1 VVKPQQQQFQAMT
14 DDPRPIRADALQGK
28 LHLDQGRLAAK
39 LDALPAQAPI
49 VVMIHGWR
57 YAPGFARDCPHGSIL
72 SLDPPSDD
80 PRAVSWPR
88 HLGLDGKAGLGIA
101 LGWNAKCDPW
111 RAHLRAGWTGAALAE
126 IVRLVDDLSGRP
138 VQIIAHSMGARV
150 ALAALP
156 LITGGRVSRM
166 ILLAA
171 AETRSRA
178 LAALDSKAGREVE
191 VINVTT
197 RENDL
202 FDACFEW
209 GIHLGLRTSIGQGL
223 GRVLRRARPGWHDLW
238 IDQPHALAA
247 LAALGHPLADPPQRI
262 CHWSPYLRPGTIALY
277 RALIEGRLPA
287 SALPGPRPGRRWSRL
302 ILGGGGGGS
311 GWGGS
316 GPAVPVS

>member
-1 VVKPQQQQFQAMT
+1 MT
-14 DDPRPIRADALQGK
+14 DDPRPIRADALRDG
-28 LHLDQGRLAAK
+28 LLLDQGRLAAK
-39 LDALPAQAPI
+39 LDRLPPEAR
-49 VVMIHGWR
+49 VMVMIHGWR
-57 YAPGFARDCPHGSIL
+57 YAPGFAGDCPHGSIL
-72 SLDPPSDD
+72 SPDPPTND

-101 LGWNAKCDPW
+101 LGWNAKCAPW

-126 IVRLVDDLSGRP
+126 IVRLVDALSGRP

-156 LITGGRVSRM
+156 LITSGRISRM

-171 AETRSRA
+171 AETRGRA
-178 LAALDSKAGREVE
+178 LAALDTPAGRGVE

-223 GRVLRRARPGWHDLW
+223 GSARQGWHDLW
-238 IDQPHALAA
+238 IDQPHALRA

-287 SALPGPRPGRRWSRL
+287 SALPGQRPGRRWSRL
-302 ILGGGGGGS
+302 ILGGGGGGGGG

-316 GPAVPVS
+316 GPAVPVR

>member
-1 VVKPQQQQFQAMT
+1 MTSQKSSSAVQAMT
-14 DDPRPIRADALQGK
+14 DDPRPIRADATSQGVT
-28 LHLDQGRLAAK
+28 LDQVRLARK
-39 LDALPAQAPI
+39 LDSLPAEAPV

-72 SLDPPSDD
+72 SLDPAPADR
-80 PRAVSWPR
+80 RAVSWPR
-88 HLGLDGKAGLGIA
+88 HLGLDGRQGLGIA

-111 RAHLRAGWTGAALAE
+111 RANHRAHRTGAALAR
-126 IVRLVDDLSGRP
+126 IARLVHDLSGRP

-156 LITGGRVSRM
+156 LLDPGQISRM

-171 AETRSRA
+171 AETRGRT
-178 LAALDSKAGREVE
+178 LAALATPAGRAVE

-209 GIHLGLRTSIGQGL
+209 GIHLGLRTCIGQGL
-223 GRVLRRARPGWHDLW
+223 GQERPGWHDLW
-238 IDQPHALAA
+238 IDQPRTLAG
-247 LAALGHPLADPPQRI
+247 LAALGHPMSDPPRRI

-277 RALIEGRLPA
+277 RALIDGRL
-287 SALPGPRPGRRWSRL
+287 SAADLPCQRPGRRWSRL
-302 ILGGGGGGS
+302 ILGPRGMGLDQGL
-311 GWGGS
+311 
-316 GPAVPVS
+316 PAA

>member
-1 VVKPQQQQFQAMT
+1 MT
-14 DDPRPIRADALQGK
+14 DDPRPIRADALRGE
-28 LHLDQGRLAAK
+28 LHLDRDRLARK
-39 LDALPAQAPI
+39 LAALPPQAPV

-57 YAPGFARDCPHGSIL
+57 YAPGFAGDCPHGSIL
-72 SLDPPSDD
+72 SLDPPEDD

-126 IVRLVDDLSGRP
+126 IVRLVDALSGRP

-150 ALAALP
+150 ALSALP
-156 LITGGRVSRM
+156 LITSGRVSRM

-171 AETRSRA
+171 AETRGRA
-178 LAALDSKAGREVE
+178 LAALDTPAGRGVE

-197 RENDL
+197 RENDI

-223 GRVLRRARPGWHDLW
+223 RRGGPGWHDLW
-238 IDQPHALAA
+238 IDQPHALRA

-277 RALIEGRLPA
+277 RALIEGHLPA
-287 SALPGPRPGRRWSRL
+287 SALPGQRPGRRWSRL
-302 ILGGGGGGS
+302 ILGGGARP
-311 GWGGS
+311 
-316 GPAVPVS
+316 GPALPVA